1 MELTPLQY
9 LLSAAAGLVVGF
21 SLGLVG
27 GGGSILAVPL
37 LLYMVGL
44 EKAPD
49 AAHIAVG
56 TTALAVGLNAYI
68 NSLIHLKKRNVDLK
82 TGAVFAAAGLAGSAA
97 GAYLGHITP
106 GTRLLALFAVFM
118 IAVGASMALPT
129 KTHRNAPRRSTPKTA
144 AAGILVGFLSGYFG
158 IGGGFL
164 IVPTLMYVAG
174 LEISKAVGTSLIS
187 VGTFGLATGLIY
199 ALYGKT
205 LVAIAALYL
214 IGGVAGGY
222 LGAALALKTP
232 RDTLKKIYS
241 ALIIAVGIYILY
253 KSLGA

>member
-1 MELTPLQY
+1 
-9 LLSAAAGLVVGF
+9 
-21 SLGLVG
+21 
-27 GGGSILAVPL
+27 
-37 LLYMVGL
+37 
-44 EKAPD
+44 
-49 AAHIAVG
+49 
-56 TTALAVGLNAYI
+56 
-68 NSLIHLKKRNVDLK
+68 
-82 TGAVFAAAGLAGSAA
+82 
-97 GAYLGHITP
+97 
-106 GTRLLALFAVFM
+106 
-118 IAVGASMALPT
+118 
-129 KTHRNAPRRSTPKTA
+129 
-144 AAGILVGFLSGYFG
+144 
-158 IGGGFL
+158 
-164 IVPTLMYVAG
+164 MYVAG